1 MKLPSMLHRS
11 KKVLIVEDD
20 VTLRKSLA
28 DKFTERGF
36 EVREASSSEEVFT
49 LLGREEPHLFVLD
62 LILPI
67 KDGISLLEE
76 LRTNGF
82 KQPVIILSNLL
93 GSDDLRADAARLHA
107 TFYNKSST
115 SLEEIVE
122 NAAKEL
128 A

>member
-1 MKLPSMLHRS
+1 MLHRS

-20 VTLRKSLA
+20 ATLRKSLA

-36 EVREASSSEEVFT
+36 EVREASASEEVFT

-67 KDGISLLEE
+67 TDGISLLEE

-82 KQPVIILSNLL
+82 KQPVIILTNLL
-93 GSDDLRADAARLHA
+93 GSDDLRADAARLQA